1 MACEFVSPILQ
12 GCAGVEHLIAFVE
25 WARAIG
31 ANVNASCGCHITVG
45 VKSIIGSDDPQAMS
59 EFARKLAHIARWHA
73 MSLYGQTGTGRHLNR
88 YSHTL
93 GDDVGSLVRQME
105 RNLDPTQKADAAHRC
120 GRGMINFKKLFSH
133 GVIEFRVFAGTLN
146 HHKLM
151 HHLATVLGLCR
162 RAAEVECLGAF
173 AKNKA
178 QAKRTATA
186 KDALRFLWDYLG
198 WTGSKRPV
206 ALGLVGP
213 LHSEFKHHSKI
224 AERMCRRFDSRF
236 PYANL

>member
-1 MACEFVSPILQ
+1 
-12 GCAGVEHLIAFVE
+12 
-25 WARAIG
+25 
-31 ANVNASCGCHITVG
+31 
-45 VKSIIGSDDPQAMS
+45 
-59 EFARKLAHIARWHA
+59 
-73 MSLYGQTGTGRHLNR
+73 LNH

-93 GDDVGSLVRQME
+93 GDDVGTLVKRME
-105 RNLDPTQKADAAHRC
+105 CAANPTRKADAANRC
-120 GRGMINFKKLFSH
+120 GRGMINFRKLFSH

-146 HHKLM
+146 RHKLL

-173 AKNKA
+173 SKNKT
-178 QAKRTATA
+178 QAKRTASA

-213 LHSEFKHHSKI
+213 LHAEFKIYRKI
-224 AERMCRRFDSRF
+224 ADRMCRRFDSRF
-236 PYANL
+236 PCANL